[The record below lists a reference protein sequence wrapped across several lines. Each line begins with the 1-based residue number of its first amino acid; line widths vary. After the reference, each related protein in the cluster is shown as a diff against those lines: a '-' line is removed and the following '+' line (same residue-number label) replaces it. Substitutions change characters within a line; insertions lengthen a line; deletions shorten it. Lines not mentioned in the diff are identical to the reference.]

1 MSSFHGR
8 SPENAFSSSKL
19 TIISS
24 MTTVDSQPKSSSM
37 IKISENHYSTKSYLR
52 DSSSGRSSVSFQ
64 ALLKTSDSFDRN
76 SLIKSG
82 AIKPAPPKLDVDNSG
97 DVENNSRRKTAD
109 YLWSSELETLGEAMD
124 DDYSE
129 QKAQKRELQF
139 QCTCKEDGINP
150 GKVVI
155 EAVSIISTALIGNDL
170 DEEVGIRFDIEIS
183 LRDTH
188 ILTESKFEKG
198 SKVEL
203 EIRAL
208 LLCTDPHS
216 GSRDGRRWTTA
227 KRDEKFT
234 EILLGMKA
242 LDMGMSNTFHDSS
255 PYFCEAS
262 TLILP
267 PSSSRPLYLDILLS
281 PAFTIDITEVGGAS
295 SHRGVTLVSVIL
307 SHSNCHDEIVTVTNI
322 ALYPGHSRL
331 LKDGIKQNDTNSK
344 DENIYGETMPGGEDA
359 VINMSRC
366 VRWGYASGTA
376 PTLPLVLKPHEAVAT
391 VIEIHGRENMSQRY
405 FESPVCAKAIV
416 GDEYGSCHPHSET
429 DTFWDDKGKHKSMV
443 IASAD
448 ATWTTTR
455 MASGLTDAFRVNMS
469 IEKSVHVVGSQ
480 ILVSLKVMNLSSEP
494 RDLMLLMAKDED
506 KSDVSFEGG
515 KTKETDSLPTMQRQQ
530 DIISSGKS
538 ANSSIASSRVNDSP
552 DTRNTVNTAVLY
564 EVNGYVFGVW
574 GLSGD
579 DDGTVRYNR
588 DHELLAVDA
597 ALLLGEVRGQHSLE
611 AELRFVPLREGTL
624 DVPNLKLY
632 DRIQG
637 RWYDCIHTLKI
648 VVGSKQ

>member
-1 MSSFHGR
+1 MSSLHGRR
-8 SPENAFSSSKL
+8 SPENAFLSSKL
-19 TIISS
+19 TIIPSK
-24 MTTVDSQPKSSSM
+24 TTGDSQPKSSSM
-37 IKISENHYSTKSYLR
+37 TKLSEHRYSTKSYLR
-52 DSSSGRSSVSFQ
+52 DSSSGRASVKFQ
-64 ALLKTSDSFDRN
+64 ALLRTNDSFDRN
-76 SLIKSG
+76 SLLKCG
-82 AIKPAPPKLDVDNSG
+82 AIKPAPPKLDLDTSSN
-97 DVENNSRRKTAD
+97 VENNNSKITAD

-129 QKAQKRELQF
+129 QKAPKRELQF
-139 QCTCKEDGINP
+139 QCTCKEVGINP
-150 GKVVI
+150 GKIVI
-155 EAVSIISTALIGNDL
+155 EAVSINSTALVGNDL
-170 DEEVGIRFDIEIS
+170 DDEVGISFDIEIS
-183 LRDTH
+183 LRDTE
-188 ILTESKFEKG
+188 IFTKSSIEKG
-198 SKVEL
+198 SEIGL

-208 LLCTDPHS
+208 FLCTDSHS
-216 GSRDGRRWTTA
+216 RGGDGRRWTPT
-227 KRDEKFT
+227 KTDEKFT

-242 LDMGMSNTFHDSS
+242 LDMGMNNIIQESS

-262 TLILP
+262 KLILP
-267 PSSSRPLYLDILLS
+267 PSSSMPLYLDILLA
-281 PAFTIDITEVGGAS
+281 PALTIDVAEIVGAS

-307 SHSNCHDEIVTVTNI
+307 SHSNYHDEIVTVTNI

-331 LKDGIKQNDTNSK
+331 LKDGIKQNDPNSK
-344 DENIYGETMPGGEDA
+344 TENIHGKTMPGGEDS
-359 VINMSRC
+359 VINMSRF

-416 GDEYGSCHPHSET
+416 GDDYGRYHV
-429 DTFWDDKGKHKSMV
+429 DGKSKNFCDEKRKNISMV

-455 MASGLTDAFRVNMS
+455 MASGLADAFRVNMS
-469 IEKSVHVVGSQ
+469 VDKSVHIVGSQ
-480 ILVSLKVMNLSSEP
+480 IIVVLKVMNLSSEP

-506 KSDVSFEGG
+506 KSDVRFEGG
-515 KTKETDSLPTMQRQQ
+515 KTKEFDSLPTTQRQQ
-530 DIISSGKS
+530 KSSVMS
-538 ANSSIASSRVNDSP
+538 ATSSIGSSRVNDSP

-564 EVNGYVFGVW
+564 EVNGYVFGIW

-637 RWYDCIHTLKI
+637 KWYDCIHTLKI
-648 VVGSKQ
+648 VAGARQ